1 MCFLTNKELQ
11 YNNSLFVKFVIMQL
25 KNKGEQNKLKYKNA
39 KNILPQELLQQI
51 QQYIQGDAI
60 YIPRLENEKIPW
72 GQKNGAKK
80 AIYTRNKSIFDL
92 YKQGYSIDEIVN
104 IYNLSES
111 SIRKIISKIKKE
123 DSQINEGLDLGGLTN
138 E

>member
-1 MCFLTNKELQ
+1 M
-11 YNNSLFVKFVIMQL
+11 
-25 KNKGEQNKLKYKNA
+25 KYKNA
-39 KNILPQELLQQI
+39 KNILPQELLEQI

-60 YIPRLENEKIPW
+60 YVPRLENEKIPW

-80 AIYTRNKSIFDL
+80 AIYTRNKGIFDL
-92 YKQGYSIDEIVN
+92 YQSGYSIGEIVN

-123 DSQINEGLDLGGLTN
+123 GRQINEVLKLGGLTN

>member
-1 MCFLTNKELQ
+1 MYNLKIKE
-11 YNNSLFVKFVIMQL
+11 II
-25 KNKGEQNKLKYKNA
+25 KLKYKNA
-39 KNILPQELLQQI
+39 KNILPQDLLQQI
-51 QQYIQGDAI
+51 QQYIQGDVI
-60 YIPRLENEKIPW
+60 YIPIDNNEKIPW
-72 GQKNGAKK
+72 GRKNGARE
-80 AIYTRNKSIFDL
+80 AIYTINKSIFKL

-123 DSQINEGLDLGGLTN
+123 TDKDNGDLNLGGITN

>member
-1 MCFLTNKELQ
+1 M
-11 YNNSLFVKFVIMQL
+11 
-25 KNKGEQNKLKYKNA
+25 
-39 KNILPQELLQQI
+39 LPQDLLQQI
-51 QQYIQGDAI
+51 QQYIQGDVI
-60 YIPRLENEKIPW
+60 YIPIYNNEKIPW
-72 GQKNGAKK
+72 GQKNGARE
-80 AIYTRNKSIFDL
+80 AIYTRNKSIFKL

-123 DSQINEGLDLGGLTN
+123 TDKDTLNLGGATN

>member
-1 MCFLTNKELQ
+1 M
-11 YNNSLFVKFVIMQL
+11 
-25 KNKGEQNKLKYKNA
+25 KYKNA
-39 KNILPQELLQQI
+39 KNILPQDLLQQI
-51 QQYIQGDAI
+51 QQYIQGDVI
-60 YIPRLENEKIPW
+60 YIPIYNNEKIPW
-72 GQKNGAKK
+72 GQKNGARE
-80 AIYTRNKSIFDL
+80 AIYTRNKSIFKL

-123 DSQINEGLDLGGLTN
+123 TDKDTLNLGGATN